1 METLDILPALPVEEH
16 PFPPFLPPK
25 AKVLLIGTFPPR
37 KEKWGMPFYYPNFQ
51 NDIWRIMGM
60 LFYQNPDALRRG
72 TEKGFDPEKIKQVLR
87 EKGIALGT
95 VVQKAQREKG
105 NASDKFLH
113 VVEEGNL
120 PAMLAKLP
128 NCQVL
133 ATTGEKATEIV
144 LHQCSNPPKLPKSNT
159 SVPVMLDGRHYQ
171 LTRLPSTSRAYPM
184 KLAKKAEAYAACL
197 LPLTK
202 L

>member
-1 METLDILPALPVEEH
+1 METLEILPDLPIEEH
-16 PFPPFLPPK
+16 PFPPFLPPE
-25 AKVLLIGTFPPR
+25 ARVLLIGTFPPR
-37 KEKWGMPFYYPNFQ
+37 QEKWGMAFYYPNFQ
-51 NDIWRIMGM
+51 NDIWRIIGM
-60 LFYQNPDALRRG
+60 IFYQNPDALRRG
-72 TEKGFDPEKIKQVLR
+72 TEKGFDPEKIKRILS

-95 VVQKAQREKG
+95 AVQKAQREKG

-113 VVEEGNL
+113 VVEEGDL

-128 NCQVL
+128 KCQVL

-159 SVPVMLDGRHYQ
+159 SVPVTLDGRHYQ

-184 KLAKKAEAYAACL
+184 KLEKKAQAYANCL
-197 LPLTK
+197 LPLAK